1 MTTAPAQ
8 PSRTPLGRGVSS
20 LIPPLTGPAADTP
33 AGQAAAAL
41 AALRTVPI
49 QAGALQAAIALLDD
63 PARTAAAPE
72 ALAAAATTVKLLGAA
87 LQHAAPQE

>member
-20 LIPPLTGPAADTP
+20 LIPQSAGPATDTP

-41 AALRTVPI
+41 AALRTVPV
-49 QAGALQAAIALLDD
+49 QAGVLQAAVALLDD
-63 PARTAAAPE
+63 PARTAADPE
-72 ALAAAATTVKLLGAA
+72 ALAAAAATVKLLRAA
-87 LQHAAPQE
+87 LQHTAPEE